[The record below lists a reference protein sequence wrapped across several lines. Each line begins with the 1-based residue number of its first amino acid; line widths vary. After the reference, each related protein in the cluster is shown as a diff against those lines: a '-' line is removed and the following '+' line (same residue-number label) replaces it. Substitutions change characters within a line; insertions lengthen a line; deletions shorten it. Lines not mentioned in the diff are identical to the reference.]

1 MRVSKACE
9 KLLVEKHSEHTVEII
24 DPLNYDFGDVFKP
37 EFSYHRSKVPAHL
50 AELADKIAKADGYVM
65 VSPECNHSMSPALA
79 SILFNPFVAPLF
91 SYKPSAIVT
100 YSAGQWGQGK
110 SIRFDANL
118 LIRVRL
124 FTGFCDDSSA

>member
-1 MRVSKACE
+1 MKYFLQLDGVDSSPVTELNQSLIERGSMNFLIFLGSVRESTPPRPARLGMRVSKACE

-65 VSPECNHSMSPALA
+65 VLS
-79 SILFNPFVAPLF
+79 
-91 SYKPSAIVT
+91 
-100 YSAGQWGQGK
+100 
-110 SIRFDANL
+110 
-118 LIRVRL
+118 LIHI
-124 FTGFCDDSSA
+124 